1 MATFEVRTPI
11 VGPPSAV
18 FDLARDIDAHTRSQA
33 QANER
38 AVGGVTSGKIEL
50 GQSVTRRATH
60 FGVKTLRHRHLFE
73 PSDDETVM
81 IDRVSFTAPFEA
93 EVPSPAS

>member
-1 MATFEVRTPI
+1 MRTH
-11 VGPPSAV
+11 G
-18 FDLARDIDAHTRSQA
+18 RRRKRT
-33 QANER
+33 NEQFS
-38 AVGGVTSGKIEL
+38 GVTSGKIEL
-50 GQSVTRRATH
+50 GQSMTWRATH
-60 FGVKTLRHRHLFE
+60 FGVKTLRHEHLFE